1 MPPKSV
7 TCSICSAEVLKAQTL
22 ARADGTRACRSHE
35 GVADEAEKRLAA
47 ERAERE
53 KHDLETVNARVRE
66 QWRTH
71 EQAEHAAFSA
81 NWEKEAAEW
90 REKIYSH
97 CWTCG
102 EYGLEGR
109 EFFAQALIAMK
120 RLEMRR
126 EFNFLSVGPDVRKF
140 MGNVQLLSPIK
151 LGTEVVDRAVVK
163 HVTERKLR
171 EIVPLMGFVLL
182 CPPCC
187 DKHGFKKRLED
198 MMPKPTW
205 EQLEAM
211 MPVVAGLDPLLREMA
226 EKKEGQS

>member
-1 MPPKSV
+1 MPPKTV

-35 GVADEAEKRLAA
+35 SVIAEADARQAA
-47 ERAERE
+47 ERA
-53 KHDLETVNARVRE
+53 KLDKAIETATLPKWRVPD
-66 QWRTH
+66 
-71 EQAEHAAFSA
+71 AESLAFSA
-81 NWEKEAAEW
+81 NWEKEAAAW

-102 EYGLEGR
+102 EYGLEGS
-109 EFFAQALIAMK
+109 EFFAQAMIAMK
-120 RLEMRR
+120 RLQIRG
-126 EFNFLSVGPDVRKF
+126 EFNFLSMGEDVRKL
-140 MGNVQLLSPIK
+140 MGGVWMLTAMK
-151 LGTEVVDRAVVK
+151 LEKEVIDRAIIK
-163 HVTERKLR
+163 HVSERKLR

-187 DKHGFKKRLED
+187 NKHGFGKRLED

-205 EQLEAM
+205 EQLQNM
-211 MPVVAGLDPLLREMA
+211 MSVVAVVEPLLRVMA